1 MSTTVA
7 LPGDLQAELDAEL
20 DAIEAASRGTG
31 VSTEYLSFCGHI
43 ARAQSKARAAIR
55 ARWAGDGR
63 EEPKVRGHLLAL
75 DQVGFDD
82 ELLLELLRDIEAAA
96 QGEGREEHIRVLL
109 AAAEV
114 EPGLLG
120 RLAAA
125 ATLGSDARP
134 LRDAA
139 GRLGVTA
146 EALVYLARLLA
157 APFLLEARHRRG
169 TVEEVDVR
177 GLGPVLGPGAG
188 EGDGASSEVRIG
200 LCPGCGSAAGMAVLR
215 AEDGAR
221 RLLCLLCGEAWLAPR
236 LMCASCG
243 TRDQA
248 QLGMVAVAKDD
259 PRWIEVC
266 DLCRRYLKT
275 VDEGRLPAGHTFV
288 PRVEDART
296 LHLDL
301 IAEREGYV
309 RPAL

>member
-7 LPGDLQAELDAEL
+7 LPGDLQAELEAEL
-20 DAIEAASRGTG
+20 DAIEAAARGTG
-31 VSTEYLSFCGHI
+31 VSTEYLRFCGHI

-55 ARWAGDGR
+55 ARWAGDG
-63 EEPKVRGHLLAL
+63 PADLTARGRLLAL

-82 ELLLELLRDIEAAA
+82 ALLLQLLRHIEAAA
-96 QGEGREEHIRVLL
+96 QGEGREEHIQLLL
-109 AAAEV
+109 AAAEA
-114 EPGLLG
+114 EPGLLL

-125 ATLGSDARP
+125 ATLGNDARP

-139 GRLGVTA
+139 GRLGVAA

-169 TVEEVDVR
+169 AAEEMDVR
-177 GLGPVLGPGAG
+177 GREPVDRDEA
-188 EGDGASSEVRIG
+188 GDGDDASSEVRIG
-200 LCPGCGSAAGMAVLR
+200 LCPSCGSAAGMAVLR

-248 QLGMVAVAKDD
+248 QLGTVAVAKDD

-275 VDEGRLPAGHTFV
+275 VDAGRLPAGHALV

-301 IAEREGYV
+301 IAEREGYI